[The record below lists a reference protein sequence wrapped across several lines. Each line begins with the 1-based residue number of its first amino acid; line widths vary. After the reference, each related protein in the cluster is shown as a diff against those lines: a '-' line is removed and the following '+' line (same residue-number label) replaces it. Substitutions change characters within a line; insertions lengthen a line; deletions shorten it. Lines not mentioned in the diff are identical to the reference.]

1 MNNLQQVLSHF
12 LNDESG
18 QDIVEYALVAALVA
32 LATIAGVGRVGSAV
46 ALYLPASAPGSP
58 ALSDSTDHPAFAG
71 QSPACDRGQ
80 RR

>member
-1 MNNLQQVLSHF
+1 MNNLQRILSHF

-46 ALYLPASAPGSP
+46 GSVFTSVG
-58 ALSDSTDHPAFAG
+58 AKITSSI
-71 QSPACDRGQ
+71 
-80 RR
+80 

>member
-46 ALYLPASAPGSP
+46 GSVFTSVGARITSAI
-58 ALSDSTDHPAFAG
+58 
-71 QSPACDRGQ
+71 
-80 RR
+80 